1 VTCTNNRLNQLTG
14 RHAPGVAW
22 PDLRHHAVVAHGTT
36 AERVKSSDP
45 IKREAAPDA
54 HATKGRVHRV
64 KLRSVAAMA
73 AAIPLV
79 LTLGVAITAAAAG
92 TLDTTACLPAAG
104 TPSPGDTTDPVPAAR
119 DLSTEQR
126 ANARTIYAVG
136 AQLGI
141 PHRGEVIAIATA
153 LQESTLIN
161 RTVATDHDS
170 LGLFQ
175 QRPSKGWGSPAQILN
190 PVYSSTAFYQ
200 RLRQVPRWQ
209 ELPLTQAAQA
219 VQRSAYPNA
228 YAKWETLAMS
238 LATDVGAGIAR
249 TIPGN
254 LENCA
259 GTCPELAG
267 NGANATPDAGCVAA
281 ATVLARAKTWLTA
294 WGGGPVPYLLSG
306 NSATWFH
313 GYRRDCSGYVSMALG
328 LPGPGLNTAG
338 LAAASTVISKPE
350 LRPGDLLINT
360 APNGAGH
367 VVLFDHWNDASM
379 SSYVGYEQSGD
390 GGTHHRTIPYPY
402 YGTYPMIPYRYGN

>member
-1 VTCTNNRLNQLTG
+1 V
-14 RHAPGVAW
+14 
-22 PDLRHHAVVAHGTT
+22 D
-36 AERVKSSDP
+36 
-45 IKREAAPDA
+45 
-54 HATKGRVHRV
+54 RV
-64 KLRSVAAMA
+64 KLRAVAAIA
-73 AAIPLV
+73 AVIPLV

-92 TLDTTACLPAAG
+92 ALDTTACLPLTASSPAGNITDATAAA
-104 TPSPGDTTDPVPAAR
+104 P
-119 DLSTEQR
+119 DLSPEQR

-141 PHRGEVIAIATA
+141 PHRGEIIALATA

-175 QRPSKGWGSPAQILN
+175 QRPSTGWGTPAQILN
-190 PVYSSTAFYQ
+190 PVYASTAFYQ
-200 RLRQVPRWQ
+200 QLRRVPNWQ

-228 YAKWETLAMS
+228 YAKWETLATS
-238 LATDVGAGIAR
+238 LAADVGAGTPR
-249 TIPGN
+249 TIPGD
-254 LENCA
+254 LDHCVS
-259 GTCPELAG
+259 TCPELTT
-267 NGANATPDAGCVAA
+267 NGGGNATPDAGCVAA

-294 WGGGPVPYLLSG
+294 WAGGPVPYLLSS

-338 LAAASTVISKPE
+338 LAAASTVISKPQ

-367 VVLFDHWNDASM
+367 VVLFDHWNDASR
-379 SSYVGYEQSGD
+379 SSYIGYEQSGD

-402 YGTYPMIPYRYGN
+402 YGSYPMIPYRYET